1 MRFVYIVGLEER
13 ILKILLVPAVASLLV
28 PAVASLPA
36 GTTRSSVPTC
46 PKCVGAP
53 KSAQSDVQ
61 YKEKEH

>member
-13 ILKILLVPAVASLLV
+13 ILKILLV